1 MYLSYVEG
9 VCLVEFPLNLFVLAR
24 VPIIENQ
31 RTRDMGSKSELAID
45 KLFSDLQINEFMPD
59 FDVYLPN
66 SRFTKSSPG
75 DPKEFT
81 LADTLLHCMAV
92 CDRVGG
98 LGHPPSKVEIES
110 LEKQCG
116 GIPLK
121 ICQLIGF
128 GDVRERCR
136 MGSVTHNQY
145 LALAKLI
152 MILMWEHVI
161 VDHSKNMKALA

>member
-1 MYLSYVEG
+1 
-9 VCLVEFPLNLFVLAR
+9 
-24 VPIIENQ
+24 
-31 RTRDMGSKSELAID
+31 MGSKSELAID
-45 KLFSDLQINEFMPD
+45 KLFSDLQINELMPD

-66 SRFTKSSPG
+66 SRFRKSSPG
-75 DPKEFT
+75 DPNF
-81 LADTLLHCMAV
+81 LLYLCRGIHTGRHAASLRGSV
-92 CDRVGG
+92 CSGWGV
-98 LGHPPSKVEIES
+98 
-110 LEKQCG
+110 
-116 GIPLK
+116 
-121 ICQLIGF
+121 LIGS

>member
-1 MYLSYVEG
+1 MK
-9 VCLVEFPLNLFVLAR
+9 FNTRA
-24 VPIIENQ
+24 NQ
-31 RTRDMGSKSELAID
+31 M
-45 KLFSDLQINEFMPD
+45 LFSDLQINELMPD
-59 FDVYLPN
+59 FDVYLSN
-66 SRFTKSSPG
+66 SRFRKSSSR
-75 DPKEFT
+75 DPSF
-81 LADTLLHCMAV
+81 LLYLSRGIHTSRHAASLRGSV
-92 CDRVGG
+92 CSGWGVVR
-98 LGHPPSKVEIES
+98 GHPSSKVEIES

-121 ICQLIGF
+121 ICQLIGS